1 MIKARVNTIFFTVI
15 YEGNT
20 FRLETYPHEYRNLM
34 LLLSD
39 KIFPDFFGECGGQG
53 RCGTCTV
60 KIFSE
65 GNLLN
70 ETNRNEEATLHKLDF
85 YSKDLRLS
93 CQLLIDENLNNQEF
107 EIISPW

>member
-1 MIKARVNTIFFTVI
+1 MIKAKVNTIFFTVT
-15 YEGNT
+15 YEGNK
-20 FRLETYPHEYRNLM
+20 FQLETYPNEYRNLM
-34 LLLSD
+34 QLLSD

-60 KIFSE
+60 KILSQ

-70 ETNRNEEATLHKLDF
+70 ETNRNEEATLQKLDF
-85 YSKDLRLS
+85 YKKDLRLS
-93 CQLLIDENLNNQEF
+93 CQILINEQLNNQEF